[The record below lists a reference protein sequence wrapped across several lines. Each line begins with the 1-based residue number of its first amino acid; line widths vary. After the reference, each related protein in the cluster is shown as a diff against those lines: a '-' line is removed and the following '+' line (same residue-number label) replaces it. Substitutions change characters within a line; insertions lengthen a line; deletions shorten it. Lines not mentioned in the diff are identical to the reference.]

1 MSAWSVLEKA
11 SHKHRRLKLVWD
23 FARWCI
29 LAECGGLAWRVLHY
43 EIIVTLAEVQCL
55 ALES

>member
-11 SHKHRRLKLVWD
+11 SHRHRRLELVWD
-23 FARWCI
+23 FARCI
-29 LAECGGLAWRVLHY
+29 LAKCGGLAWRVLHY

-55 ALES
+55 GLES